1 MRTPYDFDYSEK
13 LIYDEE
19 RLWKQLKKMAEEEGI
34 RCSECGEFVGANAR
48 EIEPGMHAY
57 LHVVI
62 EETGYGEPDR
72 ILILC
77 DECYRNLLSEA
88 REEVKNL

>member
-1 MRTPYDFDYSEK
+1 VSTPYDFDDGEK

-34 RCSECGEFVGANAR
+34 RCSECGEFVGANSQ
-48 EIEPGMHAY
+48 EIEPGIHAY
-57 LHVVI
+57 LHIVI

-72 ILILC
+72 IHILC
-77 DECYRNLLSEA
+77 DECYKKWLKEA
-88 REEVKNL
+88 DAE